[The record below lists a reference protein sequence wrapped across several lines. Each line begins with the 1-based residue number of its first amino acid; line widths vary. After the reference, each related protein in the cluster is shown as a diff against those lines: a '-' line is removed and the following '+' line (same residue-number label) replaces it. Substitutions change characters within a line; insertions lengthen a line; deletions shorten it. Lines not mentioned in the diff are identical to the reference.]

1 MKRETP
7 CIIACKP
14 HYGVRTA
21 ADHSVNLPSS
31 FPALSSRPY
40 RSPGARAALSALALI
55 ATLSVV
61 GWLLH
66 YAGSM
71 PFAVGALIMVALAAF
86 NRPGLGLFIVPALWP
101 IADLAPWTGQIHFTE
116 SDALLLAAC
125 AGILGH
131 HAVSAPPR
139 IRYRPLKH
147 TPIGYLLL
155 SLVAVSYL
163 LSASRVL
170 CPWPELSPGFWLG
183 YDTPANALRLIKA
196 FPLAILYCIC
206 LFIESGTSGR
216 RAVHSVL
223 YGLFAG
229 LILASM
235 AALSERL
242 AFPGLSNFSADYRT
256 TAPFWE
262 AHVGGAALDGWL
274 VLTLPVL
281 VWLLRREDRPGVA
294 AALLMATALVAYI
307 VFTTFTRTTY
317 VAALAGIAVSLIL
330 SPRQTDALPV
340 QGGFSRLPGWLIVNA
355 ATLAA
360 CVSAFSVGGY
370 RSLAAIAGTLA
381 CAGLACQTLRQP
393 PAVRTVLGGVAGL
406 AGGLAAAALSMQI
419 PKGPYVLY
427 ALAFLGTLLVVALR
441 RPARLVFGAL
451 AAQTVLGAWVG
462 IHWGGAEAT
471 ASSLVAAALV
481 LSLACAQAFLPKPI
495 WADSVQESTRFLCC
509 IGFAA
514 VLAVAGGSYYLKER
528 VDAIESDIAHKT
540 AHFHDGIALIKTDL
554 DRWIGLGPGQFPSAY
569 FWNLPKAQYP
579 GNITLRTE
587 GDDPFLQIAG
597 PRHVQGFGELFRITQ
612 RAPSSTNGPLKVTL
626 TARANGPTGFNV
638 ELCRKW
644 LIYEDGCTI
653 NSVKI
658 NGDGTWGVYE
668 FIVPGKAMG
677 SGRWY
682 APRLSTLSV
691 VAIGKTLLDVRDI
704 SIVDL
709 TAGELIQNGR
719 FTEGADHWFFTSD
732 RHHLPWHAKNM
743 WVHLWVEHGILGLVA
758 WGILIAASLGRVAL
772 QGPHRTSAGAMAV
785 AGIAGFLVLGMFDS
799 LLDIPRLTVML
810 LVLNYLA
817 LASREVTRPHAPA
830 DQAASLPSANAHSEP
845 KVSNT

>member
-1 MKRETP
+1 M
-7 CIIACKP
+7 
-14 HYGVRTA
+14 
-21 ADHSVNLPSS
+21 
-31 FPALSSRPY
+31 
-40 RSPGARAALSALALI
+40 
-55 ATLSVV
+55 
-61 GWLLH
+61 
-66 YAGSM
+66 
-71 PFAVGALIMVALAAF
+71 
-86 NRPGLGLFIVPALWP
+86 
-101 IADLAPWTGQIHFTE
+101 
-116 SDALLLAAC
+116 
-125 AGILGH
+125 
-131 HAVSAPPR
+131 
-139 IRYRPLKH
+139 
-147 TPIGYLLL
+147 
-155 SLVAVSYL
+155 SYL

-170 CPWPELSPGFWLG
+170 WPWPELSPGFWLG

-281 VWLLRREDRPGVA
+281 VWRLQREDRPRV
-294 AALLMATALVAYI
+294 AALLLMAAALVAYI

-317 VAALAGIAVSLIL
+317 VAALAGVAVSLFL
-330 SPRQTDALPV
+330 SPRPPDGTPV
-340 QGGFSRLPGWLIVNA
+340 QGGFSRWPGWVVVNA
-355 ATLAA
+355 AVLAA

-370 RSLAAIAGTLA
+370 RSLAAVAGTLA
-381 CAGLACQTLRQP
+381 CAGLACKTLRDS
-393 PAVRTVLGGVAGL
+393 PAAGTLLGGVAGL
-406 AGGLAAAALSMQI
+406 AGGLAAAALSAQI

-427 ALAFLGTLLVVALR
+427 ALAFLGTLLVIALR
-441 RPARLVFGAL
+441 RPAPVVLSAL
-451 AAQTVLGAWVG
+451 AAQTVLAAWVG
-462 IHWGGAEAT
+462 IHWGGPEAT

-481 LSLACAQAFLPKPI
+481 LSLACAQAFLPRPI
-495 WADSVQESTRFLCC
+495 WAGSVQESTRLLCC

-528 VDAIESDIAHKT
+528 VDAIDSDIAHKS
-540 AHFHDGIALIKTDL
+540 AHFHDGIALIKSDL

-587 GDDPFLQIAG
+587 NDDPFLQIAG

-612 RAPSSTNGPLKVTL
+612 RAPSSVSGPLKVTL
-626 TARANGPTGFNV
+626 TARANRATEINI

-644 LIYEDGCTI
+644 LLYEDGCTI
-653 NSVKI
+653 RSLKV
-658 NGDGTWGVYE
+658 NGDGNWAQYE
-668 FIVPGKAMG
+668 VIVPAKPMYSGK
-677 SGRWY
+677 WY
-682 APRLSTLSV
+682 APRLSALSLIAV
-691 VAIGKTLLDVRDI
+691 GATLLDVRDV

-719 FTEGADHWFFTSD
+719 FTDGAAHWFFTSD
-732 RHHLPWHAKNM
+732 RHHLPWHAKNL
-743 WVHLWVEHGILGLVA
+743 WVHLWVEHGIVGLVA
-758 WGILIAASLGRVAL
+758 WGLLLAACLGRVVV
-772 QGPHRTSAGAMAV
+772 QGPHRASASSVAA
-785 AGIAGFLVLGMFDS
+785 AGIAGFLALGMFDS

-810 LVLNYLA
+810 LVLSYLA
-817 LASREVTRPHAPA
+817 LASRELTRQHAPA

>member
-1 MKRETP
+1 
-7 CIIACKP
+7 
-14 HYGVRTA
+14 
-21 ADHSVNLPSS
+21 
-31 FPALSSRPY
+31 
-40 RSPGARAALSALALI
+40 
-55 ATLSVV
+55 
-61 GWLLH
+61 
-66 YAGSM
+66 M
-71 PFAVGALIMVALAAF
+71 PFAALTLITVALAAF
-86 NRPGLGLFIVPALWP
+86 SRPRLGLFIVPALWP

-131 HAVSAPPR
+131 HAVRAPPR
-139 IRYRPLKH
+139 IRHRPLKH
-147 TPIGYLLL
+147 APVGYLLL
-155 SLVAVSYL
+155 ALVAVSYL

-170 CPWPELSPGFWLG
+170 WPWPELSPGFWLG

-229 LILASM
+229 LILASL

-281 VWLLRREDRPGVA
+281 VWRLQREDRPRA
-294 AALLMATALVAYI
+294 AALLLMAAALVAYI

-317 VAALAGIAVSLIL
+317 VAALAGVAVSLFL
-330 SPRQTDALPV
+330 SPRPPDGTPV
-340 QGGFSRLPGWLIVNA
+340 QGGFSRWPGWVVVNA
-355 ATLAA
+355 AVLAA

-370 RSLAAIAGTLA
+370 RSLAAVAGTLA
-381 CAGLACQTLRQP
+381 CAGLACKTLRDS
-393 PAVRTVLGGVAGL
+393 PAAGTLLGWVAGL
-406 AGGLAAAALSMQI
+406 AGGLAAAALSAQI
-419 PKGPYVLY
+419 PKGPYLLY
-427 ALAFLGTLLVVALR
+427 ALAFLGTLLVIALR
-441 RPARLVFGAL
+441 RPAPVVLGAL
-451 AAQTVLGAWVG
+451 AAQTVLAAWVG
-462 IHWGGAEAT
+462 IHWGGPEAT
-471 ASSLVAAALV
+471 ASSLFAAALV
-481 LSLACAQAFLPKPI
+481 LSLACAQAFLPRPI
-495 WADSVQESTRFLCC
+495 WAGSVQESTRLLCC

-528 VDAIESDIAHKT
+528 VDAIDSDIAHKS
-540 AHFHDGIALIKTDL
+540 AHFHDGIALIKSDL

-587 GDDPFLQIAG
+587 NDEPFLQIAG

-612 RAPSSTNGPLKVTL
+612 RAPSSVSGPLKVTL
-626 TARANGPTGFNV
+626 TARASRATEINI

-644 LIYEDGCTI
+644 LLYEDGCTI
-653 NSVKI
+653 RSLKV
-658 NGDGTWGVYE
+658 NGDGNWAQYE
-668 FIVPGKAMG
+668 VIVPAKPMYSGK
-677 SGRWY
+677 WY
-682 APRLSTLSV
+682 APRLSALSIIAV
-691 VAIGKTLLDVRDI
+691 GATLLDVRDV

-719 FTEGADHWFFTSD
+719 FTDGADHWFFTSD
-732 RHHLPWHAKNM
+732 RHHLPWHAKNL
-743 WVHLWVEHGILGLVA
+743 WVHLWVEHGIVGLVA
-758 WGILIAASLGRVAL
+758 WGLLLAACLGRVIV
-772 QGPHRTSAGAMAV
+772 QGPHRASASSVAA
-785 AGIAGFLVLGMFDS
+785 AGIAGFLALGMFDS

-810 LVLNYLA
+810 LVLSYLA
-817 LASREVTRPHAPA
+817 LASREMTRQHAPA